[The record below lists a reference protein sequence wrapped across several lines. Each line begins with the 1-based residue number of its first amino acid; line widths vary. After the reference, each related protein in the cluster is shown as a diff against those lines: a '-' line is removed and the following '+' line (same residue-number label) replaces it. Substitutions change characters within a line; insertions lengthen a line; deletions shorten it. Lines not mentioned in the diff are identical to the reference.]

1 MSQVVNVVWYYSE
14 WVTLPK
20 ILGWTENFM
29 LDDNIVNSLIQ

>member
-29 LDDNIVNSLIQ
+29 LDGNIVNSLIH